1 MCATVPLGLV
11 AMCWGNLLNSLIALV
26 INTHYTGKLI
36 QVGFL
41 TQMRDLIP
49 TLAYSLTMGAIV
61 WTIVQILPNNILR
74 LSIGTIAGIVYFLAI
89 TKLTRSA
96 DLRELLSFVKAK

>member
-1 MCATVPLGLV
+1 MGNYHARFLGGK
-11 AMCWGNLLNSLIALV
+11 APARAP
-26 INTHYTGKLI
+26 TYPPHYTGKLI

-49 TLAYSLTMGAIV
+49 TLIYSLTMGAIV
-61 WTIVQILPNNILR
+61 WTIVQLLPDNILR
-74 LSIGTIAGIVYFLAI
+74 LSIGIIVGIVYFLAI